1 MPLTTVERSSSDGL
15 NGHLSGFAP
24 TDHRRGTFKRTSAR
38 KQFANMAT
46 NLAPKASRW
55 RESDFFTQV
64 VSGLVLTLWV
74 IVSVISRL
82 DPYFIS
88 EVGVVFFLLFIG
100 SVIYHDYTTKKF
112 TLQAKLDKLDSERQA
127 QASSMQAESMR
138 LFTTE
143 VQGAS
148 SRLGADMELR
158 RAVLETVILMLEDSL
173 RNTTLSMERRDSY
186 NEIVNRVRDM
196 QRSLFSATYEVQFL
210 EARRRAMESP
220 RPAGTNPQQPS

>member
-1 MPLTTVERSSSDGL
+1 
-15 NGHLSGFAP
+15 
-24 TDHRRGTFKRTSAR
+24 
-38 KQFANMAT
+38 MAT
-46 NLAPKASRW
+46 NPATKASRW
-55 RESDFFTQV
+55 KESDFFTSV

-74 IVSVISRL
+74 IISVISKL

-88 EVGVVFFLLFIG
+88 EVGVLLFVLFIG

-112 TLQAKLDKLDSERQA
+112 NLQLNLDKLNAETQA
-127 QASSMQAESMR
+127 QASSVQAESMR

-158 RAVLETVILMLEDSL
+158 RAVLDTVILMLEDSL
-173 RNTTLSMERRDSY
+173 RNTALSGDKRDSY
-186 NEIVNRVRDM
+186 NEILNRVRDM

-210 EARRRAMESP
+210 EARRRAMETP
-220 RPAGTNPQQPS
+220 RPSRANAEQPS